1 MYNYFLSYNL
11 FKGNKKI
18 ASGDAVIESNNKILN
33 NADFLEVKKKL
44 EESCKESCRE
54 TCANFTFIQV
64 LSLNYLGEG
73 E

>member
-11 FKGNKKI
+11 FKGNKRI

-44 EESCKESCRE
+44 EESCRE

>member
-11 FKGNKKI
+11 FKGNKRI

-33 NADFLEVKKKL
+33 NADLLEIKKKL
-44 EESCKESCRE
+44 EESCRE
-54 TCANFTFIQV
+54 FCANFTFIQV
-64 LSLNYLGEG
+64 LSLNCLSEG